1 MFIDATNDDF
11 LHVHRTHEG
20 DFVIVEKDQI
30 REWDRH
36 VMHVVSKDFEFS
48 KEYTELAKA
57 KAMCEKILEIMGVKT
72 YYKEHKLA
80 LVFEIVKLDK
90 SSHLK
95 PVN

>member
-1 MFIDATNDDF
+1 MFLDSTGDDF
-11 LHVHRTHEG
+11 LHLHRTHEG
-20 DFVIVEKDQI
+20 DYLILEKDQV

-36 VMHVVSKDFEFS
+36 TIHVVSKDFEFS

-57 KAMCEKILEIMGVKT
+57 KAMCEKILDLMGVKT
-72 YYKEHKLA
+72 YYKDHKLA